1 MQGKIIPGAGKS
13 FLTLFQHLECS
24 SRRRKAISAWIS
36 SSRMQGKNIPGAG
49 KRFLP
54 GFQHLECSSRRRK
67 AISAWISA
75 SRMQGKIFPDT
86 NIGACR
92 DGFR

>member
-1 MQGKIIPGAGKS
+1 MQGKI
-13 FLTLFQHLECS
+13 
-24 SRRRKAISAWIS
+24 
-36 SSRMQGKNIPGAG
+36 IPGAG

-67 AISAWISA
+67 AISDWISA

-86 NIGACR
+86 NIGAFR